1 MPSRVNPTTSRSD
14 ERFETEETFFPVRAT
29 IEAVLHGVAL
39 VALAFLV
46 WQAVHVLRQR
56 PAVYAAGNSVRAS
69 LVRWTTRQAP
79 EKAHVALDS
88 VPTPDLRDWIAALP
102 GAGTQMSWEG
112 GSLRPS
118 AVAVEPVPD
127 PKHKVRIWVAAPAK
141 SMVSL
146 SDALGGIDSVD
157 VETGGA
163 VLTVPGVEGDVGATV
178 NGTKATTVQRDSLTI
193 KPVLVLGVAS
203 WEPKFIMASL
213 EEYGWKVDSRFSI
226 SPKSGDVVQN
236 VVPSAVQIDT
246 SKYAAVIAVDSSAQ
260 RYAGQI
266 AEYVRKGGGF
276 IATGD
281 AAALPAFAELMP
293 GHPGTASQ
301 EHDFDLDSVTPRT
314 AISLAAISQLKP
326 NAVPIEM
333 RAHEVAVAARRVGQ
347 GRVLQVGY
355 LDTWRW
361 RMGGIEKSIDPY
373 RNWWA
378 TMVSSIAYAPRH
390 PIANSSPVEPTPM
403 ASLVSILGTPTSQK
417 PPSGSFLDDPRLLP
431 ALFGL
436 LMFAFLVEWGSRRL
450 RGQP

>member
-1 MPSRVNPTTSRSD
+1 MPSRVNSSSRD
-14 ERFETEETFFPVRAT
+14 DRFETEEHVFPVRAA
-29 IEAVLHGVAL
+29 IEAFLHVVA
-39 VALAFLV
+39 VVVLAFLI
-46 WQAVHVLRQR
+46 WEAVHVLRQR
-56 PAVYAAGNSVRAS
+56 PAVYASGNSVRSS
-69 LVRWTTRQAP
+69 LVQWTTRQAP

-88 VPTPDLRDWIAALP
+88 VPTPDLRDWIAAFP

-112 GSLRPS
+112 VSLRPS

-127 PKHKVRIWVAAPAK
+127 PKHKVRIWAAAPAK
-141 SMVSL
+141 SVVSIG
-146 SDALGGIDSVD
+146 DALGGIDSVTVD
-157 VETGGA
+157 NGGA
-163 VLTVPGVEGDVGATV
+163 VITVPGVTGDVSATV
-178 NGTKATTVQRDSLTI
+178 NGTKATTVLRDSLTV

-203 WEPKFIMASL
+203 WEPKFILASL
-213 EEYGWKVDSRFSI
+213 EEYGWKVDARFSI

-246 SKYAAVIAVDSSAQ
+246 SKYAAVIALDTSAS

-266 AEYVRKGGGF
+266 ADYVRKGGGF
-276 IATGD
+276 IAAGD
-281 AAALPAFAELMP
+281 AAAMGVFADLMP
-293 GHPGTASQ
+293 GKAGTPT
-301 EHDFDLDSVTPRT
+301 EPHDFTIDSATPRT
-314 AISLAAISQLKP
+314 ALSLAPLTQLKS

-333 RAHEVAVAARRVGQ
+333 RGRDVAVAARRVGN

-355 LDTWRW
+355 EDTWRW
-361 RMGGIEKSIDPY
+361 RMGGIEKTMDPY

-417 PPSGSFLDDPRLLP
+417 PPTGSFLDDPRLLP

-436 LMFAFLVEWGSRRL
+436 LMFAFLVEWASRRL